1 MYDFGALFAQNRTK
15 NAHFDAFLTQNVVF
29 VYD

>member
-1 MYDFGALFAQNRTK
+1 MHDYGALFAQNRTN
-15 NAHFDAFLTQNVVF
+15 NAYFDAFLTQNGVF